1 MRYSCTQGWLI
12 SLWHHINC
20 PSHVWHYINKGFIQ
34 PLQMDEESLGTFWWK
49 KSGQWKQSIISQ
61 DWSADWLLGGFKE
74 RDWMIHPL
82 MISQLWLLC
91 DIESWYQPVSDNKP
105 QWSFN
110 IQIRRCCATNFW
122 QHKTRY
128 GRIQPETTRY
138 GNIKLN
144 TEEYNK
150 IPLVFLLY
158 CHVALTVVG
167 CDYH

>member
-1 MRYSCTQGWLI
+1 MEDTCCDKCCIFYKYSRIKNT
-12 SLWHHINC
+12 
-20 PSHVWHYINKGFIQ
+20 
-34 PLQMDEESLGTFWWK
+34 
-49 KSGQWKQSIISQ
+49 
-61 DWSADWLLGGFKE
+61 
-74 RDWMIHPL
+74 
-82 MISQLWLLC
+82 
-91 DIESWYQPVSDNKP
+91 VSTP
-105 QWSFN
+105 HA
-110 IQIRRCCATNFW
+110 RCCATNFW